1 MCCWCFRNTPIGAFS
16 VPIDHVRA
24 VIMVMTMSGCWWL
37 TGWQWLWKTKIMEIF
52 PMSVIRV
59 LLSQWIICTKKH
71 LQSNVHQHPRSIPL
85 IDNWH
90 SIYRYSID
98 TLADTPSSHDQ
109 HLGRKLTNVAGMAV
123 SVNQYFWVGWHYSQ
137 YWVLIEMLS
146 VNWVSAK
153 YWSRQVVATLRVLI
167 QGIEWHSTTDS
178 FNTHKECSDFWKN
191 VKLQP

>member
-123 SVNQYFWVGWHYSQ
+123 SVDQYFWVGWHYSQ
-137 YWVLIEMLS
+137 LSVDWDVECQLSVGQVLIKTGS
-146 VNWVSAK
+146 SDIKGVDPG
-153 YWSRQVVATLRVLI
+153 YWMTLNHRFL
-167 QGIEWHSTTDS
+167 
-178 FNTHKECSDFWKN
+178 
-191 VKLQP
+191 